1 MSPSIVYSSLNPQS
15 QAEDLEE
22 NMLLLWMEGKKGGRE
37 GSDRGKEG
45 VREAKRG
52 SQGRERE

>member
-1 MSPSIVYSSLNPQS
+1 MSPSIVYSPLHPQS

-22 NMLLLWMEGKKGGRE
+22 NMLLLWIEGKKGGRE
-37 GSDRGKEG
+37 GSEREKEG

-52 SQGRERE
+52 RQGRERE